1 MTAIRNPRRVGLIGA
16 ALAIVGAAIAAYLTV
31 VKLGGG
37 LPACGPLRG
46 CDTVAT
52 SSYSE
57 VFGVPL
63 AVFGV
68 AISSAIALLQLAW
81 WRRHDRRALLA
92 SYGLGLA
99 GVVVIGYLTYLEL
112 FVIGAVCV
120 WCVTYAVTVVAGWA
134 AAALELRET

>member
-1 MTAIRNPRRVGLIGA
+1 MGLIGA

-37 LPACGPLRG
+37 LPACGPIRG

-63 AVFGV
+63 AVLGV